1 MLVSSDANAAQ
12 SRAPGEA
19 TRFFDDIGCLAGDK
33 QAHADGVVRYV
44 HLETGD
50 WASTESA
57 WFAISRDART
67 PMDHGI
73 LAFASRDEAQGV
85 DRADQARGWPAI
97 VSHVEAP

>member
-33 QAHADGVVRYV
+33 DARAGGTVRYV
-44 HLETGD
+44 HLASGG

-57 WFAISRDART
+57 SFAVSRNART

-73 LAFASRDEAQGV
+73 LAFATGDEARHE
-85 DRADQARGWPAI
+85 DRGDQARGWPAI
-97 VSHVEAP
+97 VSQVEAP

>member
-19 TRFFDDIGCLAGDK
+19 TRFFDDIGCLAGDP
-33 QAHADGVVRYV
+33 AARVDGTVRYV
-44 HLETGD
+44 HLANGG
-50 WASTESA
+50 WAQAGAA

-73 LAFASRDEAQGV
+73 LAFGSREEAHAA
-85 DRADQARGWPAI
+85 DRDRQPRGWAAI
-97 VSHVEAP
+97 VSHLEEP